1 MQQKM
6 CYSAS
11 PCPANYLDAA
21 YHINRIGIPA
31 LREYCESKPY
41 PVHNFD
47 RDMKIIREL
56 LSGNSPAELSIKY
69 GISRNTLGSIP
80 RRYAKYAIIC
90 KKLIERKEQ
99 E

>member
-56 LSGNSPAELSIKY
+56 RGAANE
-69 GISRNTLGSIP
+69 
-80 RRYAKYAIIC
+80 
-90 KKLIERKEQ
+90 
-99 E
+99 